1 MSNLF
6 LFLSLRIILH
16 PCPPFEARLGFSKKQ
31 GFLLEA
37 FSGGEGRGG
46 GRYWPAANYSGI
58 WRKDWKRRSTARD
71 EIGCAVACFVC
82 SRCFPA
88 DGRFN

>member
-37 FSGGEGRGG
+37 FSGGRGGEGGGIGRPLITRGFGEKIGRGG
-46 GRYWPAANYSGI
+46 
-58 WRKDWKRRSTARD
+58 RRRATK
-71 EIGCAVACFVC
+71 
-82 SRCFPA
+82 
-88 DGRFN
+88 